1 MPPFLLN
8 ACQHAAAVS
17 DAMFA
22 IALARF
28 VKMMLV
34 MRYPL
39 SAVGAAQY
47 LFLSLRPIV
56 M

>member
-8 ACQHAAAVS
+8 AGQHAAAVS
-17 DAMFA
+17 DATFA
-22 IALARF
+22 IALARS
-28 VKMMLV
+28 VQMMLV
-34 MRYPL
+34 LRYPL

-47 LFLSLRPIV
+47 LFLSLRPMV